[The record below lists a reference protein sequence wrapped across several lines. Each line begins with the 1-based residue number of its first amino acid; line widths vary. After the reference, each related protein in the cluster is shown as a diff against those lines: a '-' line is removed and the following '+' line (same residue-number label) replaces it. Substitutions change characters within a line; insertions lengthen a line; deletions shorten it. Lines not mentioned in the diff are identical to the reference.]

1 MPPSPPPPP
10 ATPSTDRGAS
20 RPYLFALLILACVG
34 LGALLNWAV
43 REHQARSALAYANVE
58 IRKSYTVVLAKRND
72 LASFLTDER
81 TRLYRL
87 TGHNEAAGRSVT
99 VAWQEQTRT
108 GILIGDN
115 MPLAPDGQAFAMWRL
130 GPVRQPTACG
140 TFQSDPAGTYYD
152 FRAPSVTASADTP
165 AAGFLVSLESD
176 SELSPSAPGH
186 VVYETR

>member
-1 MPPSPPPPP
+1 
-10 ATPSTDRGAS
+10 
-20 RPYLFALLILACVG
+20 VG
-34 LGALLNWAV
+34 LGALLNWAI

-87 TGHNEAAGRSVT
+87 TGHNEAAGRSLT

-115 MPLAPDGQAFAMWRL
+115 MPLAAEGQAFVMWQL
-130 GPVRQPTACG
+130 GPARQLIACG
-140 TFQSDPAGTYYD
+140 SFQSDPAGTYYD
-152 FRAPSVTASADTP
+152 FRAPTATAPT
-165 AAGFLVSLESD
+165 AGFLVSLESD
-176 SELSPSAPGH
+176 SELSPKTPEH